1 MEDEKVVIAV
11 NTLRNE
17 MKHELGELR
26 ILLVRIA
33 EAVERQ
39 LGITRQQ

>member
-17 MKHELGELR
+17 MKHELGEIR
-26 ILLVRIA
+26 ELLVRIA
-33 EAVERQ
+33 KV
-39 LGITRQQ
+39 LDGS